1 MESQR
6 MSPNGTAS
14 LLNKKRLPLSS
25 ENTLVKAATAGIQ
38 DLPQTLNEIKKRME
52 RDSSGANERLM
63 ARLRQKNILLHAA
76 REEELLA
83 QVGLGKLVG
92 LIGGMNM
99 QSYKFVTTIC
109 SCG

>member
-1 MESQR
+1 

>member
-1 MESQR
+1 

-92 LIGGMNM
+92 SIGGMNM